1 MAKDGKQE
9 SLDKFLTQT
18 PNNNNKRSDPFSPDN
33 ISPSLLQ
40 VQKQARLNSSP
51 TTPEHPSRLASNSD
65 PPPCSEVQ
73 DDTVV
78 QLSHVVCA
86 TLQNQKCMDQLIP
99 MISQKVIESIKPT
112 LKKMVDDSLLPHIEK
127 IQSAHHVI
135 NLQREEIDK
144 QNTIIQTLQDKLDKV
159 EERVEEQEQ
168 YSRRTSLRF
177 NNVRVPTN
185 SNGDIIQPIDTDSIV
200 LQICKN
206 QLGVKLSLNDIG
218 RSHPIGQSRDGKI
231 SIIVR
236 FLTYRQRAMVFSNKK
251 KLKGNKDKIFICENL
266 TKHRYDMLKRLNT
279 HRINNKV
286 HSYWTHDGSIIVK
299 KSEHSGTK
307 VVRNLE
313 DVESLALGSLN

>member
-1 MAKDGKQE
+1 MAKGGKQE
-9 SLDKFLTQT
+9 SLDRFLTQT
-18 PNNNNKRSDPFSPDN
+18 PNNNNNRSDAFSPDN

-65 PPPCSEVQ
+65 TPPCSEVQ

-78 QLSHVVCA
+78 QLSHIVCT
-86 TLQNQKCMDQLIP
+86 TLQNQKFMDQLIP
-99 MISQKVIESIKPT
+99 MMSQKVIESIKPT

-185 SNGDIIQPIDTDSIV
+185 SNGA
-200 LQICKN
+200 
-206 QLGVKLSLNDIG
+206 LSNPLILTLL
-218 RSHPIGQSRDGKI
+218 SSKSVKI
-231 SIIVR
+231 S
-236 FLTYRQRAMVFSNKK
+236 L
-251 KLKGNKDKIFICENL
+251 
-266 TKHRYDMLKRLNT
+266 
-279 HRINNKV
+279 
-286 HSYWTHDGSIIVK
+286 
-299 KSEHSGTK
+299 
-307 VVRNLE
+307 VVSSVLMT
-313 DVESLALGSLN
+313 